1 MSCYWGK
8 IVNKLKSG
16 SAELRHDIIYNDNNE
31 YQKKKKKNL
40 NEKSHMS
47 TYGAT
52 GKSAFLFL
60 MGSDMTTDGFKE
72 KNQK

>member
-1 MSCYWGK
+1 MSCYWSK

-16 SAELRHDIIYNDNNE
+16 STELRHDIIYIMIIMST
-31 YQKKKKKNL
+31 KKKKKNL

-60 MGSDMTTDGFKE
+60 MGSDMTTDGVKE

>member
-31 YQKKKKKNL
+31 YQKKKKKKLEREITHEHLRGNR
-40 NEKSHMS
+40 KVS
-47 TYGAT
+47 
-52 GKSAFLFL
+52 LFI
-60 MGSDMTTDGFKE
+60 SDGFRHDDGWI
-72 KNQK
+72 